1 MNTPNNIDRQ
11 AHSLA
16 HSQNPKKWPEPEI
29 ATVQDNSTD
38 IKVILANARQTGQ
51 LTVGDLVPLT
61 DTEFLLDVESYGDAL
76 RKMDQAHATFMKLP
90 PEARAKFDN
99 NPVNAHTVLSAMS
112 PEQIEKEIESWQ
124 PKKVPLQTSSAAGQ
138 PPAQPT
144 QQSTP
149 SAASSAQTPASP
161 SATPQ
166 QP

>member
-16 HSQNPKKWPEPEI
+16 HSQDPSKWPEPEV

-76 RKMDQAHATFMKLP
+76 RKMEQAQATFMKLP
-90 PEARAKFDN
+90 PETRAKFDN
-99 NPVNAHTVLSAMS
+99 NPVNAHTALSAMS
-112 PEQIEKEIESWQ
+112 PDQLIKEIESWQ
-124 PKKVPLQTSSAAGQ
+124 QTKAPPQTSSAAGQ
-138 PPAQPT
+138 QPAQPT
-144 QQSTP
+144 TPSTP
-149 SAASSAQTPASP
+149 SGNSNPAPAVSP
-161 SATPQ
+161 
-166 QP
+166 